1 MSVLFTILGIIC
13 IIAGRVATFDLTEG
27 QAFVEG
33 WIYWLGAVSYFYLA
47 FAVRKA
53 S

>member
-1 MSVLFTILGIIC
+1 MSALFMILGFSC
-13 IIAGRVATFDLTEG
+13 IVIGRYLTFDLTEG